1 MKKALFLIPILLTF
15 IFSSCDI
22 RTSEYKGESIEKEID
37 IKDFSSLDVEGAF
50 EVVLIQGDKAEL
62 RFEGNEE
69 LINKIEIDQND
80 DQLSIIL
87 KSNNN
92 KTFKKNELKIF
103 ITLTTLENLIFEGVG
118 EIKTDGFLVLDKL
131 EINGKGVGNIELN
144 LDANEI
150 ITDLNFVGNMKLVG
164 SAEQLYLSNEGIG
177 NIDAAELIAQNVEI
191 ISQGIGA
198 VSVHCENE
206 LSLEV
211 NGIGSV
217 TYTGNPEVISEK
229 VSGLGKINR
238 N

>member
-1 MKKALFLIPILLTF
+1 MKNSIHFIPIFFMLLF
-15 IFSSCDI
+15 YSCDF
-22 RTSEYKGESIEKEID
+22 RVSEYKGESIEKEME
-37 IKDFSSLDVEGAF
+37 IKEFSSLHVKGAF
-50 EVVLIQGDKAEL
+50 EIVLLQGDKAEL

-69 LINKIEIDQND
+69 LINEIKMDQND

-87 KSNNN
+87 RSDKN

-103 ITLTTLENLIFEGVG
+103 ITLANLENLVFEGVG
-118 EIKTDGFLVLDKL
+118 EIKTDGFLMLDKI

-144 LDANEI
+144 LDAEEI
-150 ITDLNFVGNMKLVG
+150 ITELNFVGNMKLTG
-164 SAEQLYLSNEGIG
+164 TAEQVFLSNEGIG

-191 ISQGIGA
+191 ISKGIGA
-198 VSVHCENE
+198 VSVYCENE
-206 LSLEV
+206 LSIEV

-229 VSGLGKINR
+229 VSGIGKINR

>member
-1 MKKALFLIPILLTF
+1 MLLFY
-15 IFSSCDI
+15 SCDF
-22 RTSEYKGESIEKEID
+22 RVSEYKGESIEKEIE
-37 IKDFSSLDVEGAF
+37 IKEFSSLHVNGAF
-50 EVVLIQGDKAEL
+50 EIVLLQGDKAEL

-69 LINKIEIDQND
+69 LINEIEIDQND

-87 KSNNN
+87 QSDKN

-103 ITLTTLENLIFEGVG
+103 ITLVNLENLVFEGVG
-118 EIKTDGFLVLDKL
+118 EIKTDGFLVLDKI

-144 LDANEI
+144 LDAEEI
-150 ITDLNFVGNMKLVG
+150 ITELNFVGNMKLVG
-164 SAEQLYLSNEGIG
+164 TAEHVFLSNEGIG

-191 ISQGIGA
+191 ISSGIGA
-198 VSVHCENE
+198 VSVYCENE
-206 LSLEV
+206 LSIEV

-229 VSGLGKINR
+229 VSGIGKINR

>member
-1 MKKALFLIPILLTF
+1 MKNALYLIPILFAF
-15 IFSSCDI
+15 IFPSCDI

-37 IKDFSSLDVEGAF
+37 IKEFSSIDVEGAF
-50 EVVLIQGDKAEL
+50 EVVLIQGDKEGL
-62 RFEGNEE
+62 IFQGNED
-69 LINKIEIDQND
+69 LINKIEVDQND
-80 DQLSIIL
+80 DQLSIFL
-87 KSNNN
+87 NSDKNKSLQ
-92 KTFKKNELKIF
+92 KNELKIF
-103 ITLTTLENLIFEGVG
+103 ITLTTLDRLSFKGVG
-118 EIKTDGFLVLDKL
+118 EIKNDGFLVLDKL
-131 EINGKGVGNIELN
+131 EINGQGVGNIELN

-150 ITDLNFVGNMKLVG
+150 ITLLNFVGNMKLTG
-164 SAEQLYLSNEGIG
+164 STEQLYLSNEGIG

-211 NGIGSV
+211 SGIGSV
-217 TYTGNPEVISEK
+217 SYTGNPEVISEK

>member
-22 RTSEYKGESIEKEID
+22 RTSEYKGESIEKKFEIE
-37 IKDFSSLDVEGAF
+37 DFSSLFVKGAF
-50 EVVLIQGDKAEL
+50 EIILIQGDKVGL

-69 LINKIEIDQND
+69 LINEIEVDQND
-80 DQLSIIL
+80 DQLSIFL
-87 KSNNN
+87 KSDKNISL
-92 KTFKKNELKIF
+92 KKNELRIF
-103 ITLTTLENLIFEGVG
+103 ITLATLENLIFEGVG
-118 EIKTDGFLVLDKL
+118 EIKTDGFLKLDKF
-131 EINGKGVGNIELN
+131 EINGKGVGNIEMN
-144 LDANEI
+144 LEANEI
-150 ITDLNFVGNMKLVG
+150 ITILNFVGNMKLTG
-164 SAEQLYLSNEGIG
+164 STDQLYLSNEGIG
-177 NIDAAELIAQNVEI
+177 NIDAEKLIAQNVDI

-211 NGIGSV
+211 SGIGSV
-217 TYTGNPEVISEK
+217 SYTGNPEVISEK